1 MSGTRSFLIA
11 STAEQ
16 TDLQLDSQG
25 NLRHLLTMHN
35 LEQQHITMLLDEAET
50 YLSDIGK
57 KPVRSTALQG
67 RTVASLFFEP
77 STRTRISFELA
88 AHRLGADFLNFN
100 VNTSSHRKGES
111 LLDTVYTLQAMQV
124 DVLIVRDTQTG
135 VPAYIANH
143 ANDFI
148 SVLNAGESTIAHPT
162 QALLDLLTMRQQ
174 KKDFEKLTVAIIGD
188 IKHSRVARST
198 SEALVTMGA
207 PDIRLICPESLTP
220 EKGTLPSQV
229 KILHNVRDGI
239 SNADVIMPLRIQR
252 ERIENLADI
261 PSVDQY
267 YASYGLK
274 SSHMSL
280 AAPDAI
286 VMHPGPMNRGI
297 EIESK
302 LADSAASV
310 IQEQVKNGVAVRM
323 ALLAAVIRSLNF
335 RDSK

>member
-1 MSGTRSFLIA
+1 MSGTKSFVIS

-25 NLRHLLTMHN
+25 NLRHLLTMQN
-35 LEQQHITMLLDEAET
+35 LEQQHITTLLDEAET
-50 YLSDIGK
+50 YLSDMGK
-57 KPVRSTALQG
+57 KPARSTVLQG

-77 STRTRISFELA
+77 STRTRTSFELA
-88 AHRLGADFLNFN
+88 ARRLGADFLNLN
-100 VNTSSHRKGES
+100 VNTSSRRKGES
-111 LLDTVYTLQAMQV
+111 LLDTLYTLQAMQV
-124 DVLIVRDTQTG
+124 DVLIVRDAQTG

-162 QALLDLLTMRQQ
+162 QALLDLLTIRRH
-174 KKDFEKLTVAIIGD
+174 KKGFENLKVAIIGD

-198 SEALVTMGA
+198 SEALITMGA
-207 PDIRLICPESLTP
+207 PDIRLICPESLAP
-220 EKGTLPSQV
+220 EKGALPSQA
-229 KILHNVRDGI
+229 KILHNIPDGI
-239 SNADVIMPLRIQR
+239 SNADVIMSLRIQR

-261 PSVDQY
+261 PSADEY

-274 SSHMSL
+274 SAHMSL
-280 AAPDAI
+280 ASPDAI

-297 EIESK
+297 EIESE
-302 LADSAASV
+302 LADSNASV

-323 ALLAAVIRSLNF
+323 ALLAAVIRSLNY